1 MQSMHLLAPFAKRQA
16 MGRGICLG
24 VGLGL
29 FAGILWAQEA
39 SLIVTVFDERTGETL
54 TGLGPEHFTV
64 KDGDTPLQVA
74 SVSEPR
80 GPVDVLLLVDTS
92 LVGQAVRS
100 IAEALIEELGE
111 GEAMAV
117 VGYDEGAELL
127 QDFTAEKRYLR
138 SALNR
143 VEYGGLPRVHD
154 ALFASVDGGFE
165 ASLNRKA
172 VVLLSNGVI
181 ARSRVVDAE
190 VLEVAR
196 AKRVS
201 VYPVFIRAGGRALF
215 RRFALRTGGA
225 SFAARRL
232 KLQPRNLA
240 RRVFEAVRNPY
251 ELAVTGVYTLG
262 DRLEATIRPPAGGKS
277 KFSASVL
284 PVD

>member
-1 MQSMHLLAPFAKRQA
+1 MHSMQLLAPSANRQA
-16 MGRGICLG
+16 ARLGIVLG
-24 VGLGL
+24 IVLL
-29 FAGILWAQEA
+29 AGTLWAQEA
-39 SLIVTVFDERTGETL
+39 TLMVTVFDERTGETV
-54 TGLGPEHFTV
+54 TGLGPEQFAV
-64 KDGDTPLQVA
+64 KDGDTPLRVA

-80 GPVDVLLLVDTS
+80 GPVDVLLLVDAS
-92 LVGQAVRS
+92 LAGEAVRP
-100 IAEALIEELGE
+100 IAEALVEELDE

-117 VGYDEGAELL
+117 VAYDEGAELL
-127 QDFTAEKRYLR
+127 QDFTAERPYLR

-143 VEYGGLPRVHD
+143 IEYGGLPRAHD
-154 ALFASVDGGFE
+154 ALFAAVDGGFE

-181 ARSRVVDAE
+181 ARSRVTDAE
-190 VLEVAR
+190 VLEIAR

-201 VYPVFIRAGGRALF
+201 VYPVFVRADARAVF

-232 KLQPRNLA
+232 KLAPRNLA
-240 RRVFEAVRNPY
+240 RRVFEAVRRPY
-251 ELAVTGVYTLG
+251 ELGVTGVYTLG

-277 KFSASVL
+277 KVSASVL